1 VGGDCDGD
9 CALAPEPR
17 SGLGAT
23 IGRKGIAEGR
33 ASMGRDGMAWPTMA
47 RAGGAEWARR
57 SGQRS
62 SHSRLGA
69 EGGGS
74 GRGSRSEE
82 QDASCILHPASSSCR
97 LSFRDLTAAR
107 RAWWARKPSRVHPLP
122 LAACCPMRRFS
133 RDEQADCLGAAAM
146 HHNCTTTAPRQPRGA
161 STAQPVW
168 QDPARQQRRQA

>member
-1 VGGDCDGD
+1 VSRVDAGSLEITGPFLVWRSRSRSRRQGWVGGDCD

-74 GRGSRSEE
+74 GRGARSEE
-82 QDASCILHPASSSCR
+82 QDASCILHPASCV
-97 LSFRDLTAAR
+97 LR
-107 RAWWARKPSRVHPLP
+107 RASCILVLQAFIP
-122 LAACCPMRRFS
+122 RFDS
-133 RDEQADCLGAAAM
+133 
-146 HHNCTTTAPRQPRGA
+146 CTSSVVGKEAVTCA
-161 STAQPVW
+161 SS
-168 QDPARQQRRQA
+168 PARSMLPDAEIFA